1 MHTDLLAQH
10 LFCDLLGLKQPVLY
24 LFGQMTYALND
35 IPAAAI
41 VRSNIQGQT
50 GVVLR
55 QRLGF
60 ANTFPRRAL
69 KRVVSP
75 MIRRRTLCLCR
86 LFTSLSSAQTNSS
99 ISALTSCAGR
109 FQFSLLNAYNVNASI
124 PLFAAKETARRTDFA
139 PALWPKA
146 RIFPCRFAQRPLP
159 SIIMAT

>member
-1 MHTDLLAQH
+1 MHADLLAQH

-60 ANTFPRRAL
+60 ANTL
-69 KRVVSP
+69 LETRVEARGLANDTQAHIMPV
-75 MIRRRTLCLCR
+75 
-86 LFTSLSSAQTNSS
+86 QT
-99 ISALTSCAGR
+99 
-109 FQFSLLNAYNVNASI
+109 FH
-124 PLFAAKETARRTDFA
+124 FAIQCPDK
-139 PALWPKA
+139 
-146 RIFPCRFAQRPLP
+146 
-159 SIIMAT
+159 

>member
-60 ANTFPRRAL
+60 ANTL
-69 KRVVSP
+69 LETRVDY
-75 MIRRRTLCLCR
+75 
-86 LFTSLSSAQTNSS
+86 A
-99 ISALTSCAGR
+99 CAD
-109 FQFSLLNAYNVNASI
+109 FSLRYPVPRQI
-124 PLFAAKETARRTDFA
+124 A
-139 PALWPKA
+139 PSAH
-146 RIFPCRFAQRPLP
+146 
-159 SIIMAT
+159 